1 MRSTSRIEYRQNV
14 PFIMT
19 YILNTKIMRSEGMIN
34 IDKELF
40 RKTEGKL
47 YRYYGHTRFIEK
59 LRDKALLL
67 TQQKEAIRREMQELK
82 HIQLESDL
90 NMGIDYS
97 MEKIQS
103 SGSSTSVVEN
113 QMVKYIE
120 RLEKDYKHTIRS
132 IGKINSRIREIELEM
147 QNIGYNISLLGEED
161 KRFLE
166 LKYGDKKNIL
176 QISLKLNIA
185 QATAYRKREEL
196 IQAISEYDNML
207 LK

>member
-1 MRSTSRIEYRQNV
+1 
-14 PFIMT
+14 
-19 YILNTKIMRSEGMIN
+19 MIN

-47 YRYYGHTRFIEK
+47 YRYYGHTRLIEK
-59 LRDKALLL
+59 LRDKVMLL

-103 SGSSTSVVEN
+103 SGTSTSVAEN

-147 QNIGYNISLLGEED
+147 QSIGYNISLLGEED

>member
-1 MRSTSRIEYRQNV
+1 MEVYYSHN
-14 PFIMT
+14 P
-19 YILNTKIMRSEGMIN
+19 KIMRSEGMIN

-47 YRYYGHTRFIEK
+47 YRYYESKESIHILNDELAYQERKKKEIEHNIKYANVTIDYYQNGTGISERVQTSSTGSSYVETEMCKEIEK
-59 LRDKALLL
+59 LEREHLKTIKKILKIKAKIGYVEEFVNHMDK
-67 TQQKEAIRREMQELK
+67 
-82 HIQLESDL
+82 
-90 NMGIDYS
+90 
-97 MEKIQS
+97 
-103 SGSSTSVVEN
+103 
-113 QMVKYIE
+113 
-120 RLEKDYKHTIRS
+120 
-132 IGKINSRIREIELEM
+132 
-147 QNIGYNISLLGEED
+147 NIGYLCEED